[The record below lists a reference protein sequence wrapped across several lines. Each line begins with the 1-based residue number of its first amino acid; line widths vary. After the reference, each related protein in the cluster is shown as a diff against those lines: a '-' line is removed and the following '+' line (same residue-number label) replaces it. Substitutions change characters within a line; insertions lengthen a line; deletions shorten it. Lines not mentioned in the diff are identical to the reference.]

1 MKMKS
6 VSSSLS
12 RDKLM
17 KDFNKSQQ
25 IRTRIARYATQNNKV
40 CLKYIQHYPG
50 QKNTLTSKKTI

>member
-40 CLKYIQHYPG
+40 CLKSEKYI
-50 QKNTLTSKKTI
+50 NI